1 MLFISNI
8 YKIEINFINN
18 NILIYYKNMILTKPF
33 KYSIPL
39 RKLIQSKLDFQLRI
53 NFLMRLFSIY
63 PKNSTITIEE
73 LITFIKENKDWKK
86 KFIVIDEKFDK
97 YIKNFFIKNPNGT
110 FLKLV
115 QDWYKQTEITN

>member
-1 MLFISNI
+1 
-8 YKIEINFINN
+8 
-18 NILIYYKNMILTKPF
+18 MILTKPF
-33 KYSIPL
+33 KYSVPL
-39 RKLIQSKLDFQLRI
+39 RKLIQSKLNFELRI
-53 NFLMRLFSIY
+53 NFRMRLFSLY

-86 KFIVIDEKFDK
+86 KFIVINEKFDK